1 MSSIF
6 TSNPFEV
13 LANYSE
19 EDQQSE
25 ESDTKI
31 EIPKVTVC
39 TKRSKPDDEN
49 DGNLESYPKKQSKR
63 NRKNDTER
71 NTRDNNEINNPI
83 LTNSPIPPAPADTTL
98 TILPSQENYKQIEDN
113 LKFSMGQRHSFF
125 GDSFNHFVRFK
136 NSISLIVKRC
146 HRVYEFV
153 TKGSDAPVYPFEN
166 ADDNDIYS
174 CHNNICRSCTLL
186 DRCDKKIICYPEKP
200 LTPEPSKEN
209 KIMSR
214 RYKQTFNRNFEEQL
228 DPSDLL
234 KSYNNLRSDYINNTI
249 PLNGPIQS
257 LALLISFGGS
267 KIEYPVEEF
276 HKFGF
281 HPIFKSFAKYTNI
294 EVLRKFVLK
303 CAINCWAN
311 AWKIVIVILSN
322 SNINIGYIS
331 CFVKELRNMCD
342 RLVLDI
348 IVVHTFL
355 GCVSNEKEKLS
366 IEKSGTS
373 AVIYRHSNYDIYLL
387 QELLNYFVQS
397 IRTSYNDRIYFYNK
411 DESYY
416 EFTNF
421 FRSPVKIDDLDW
433 PTTENYFQAQKFHKH
448 SLRETIRN
456 AWSARE
462 AFAIARRNN
471 YLKRCDWEY
480 EDPQKGIF
488 KERVMQKALFA
499 KFRQHENLKYKL
511 LSTSTALLYEHTE
524 NDKYW
529 GDGGKFGKGLNRLG
543 YFLMEVRN
551 QLMKDEIGLLAD
563 EYIGHNE
570 KWIVYELREL
580 DNLG

>member
-1 MSSIF
+1 MSSMF
-6 TSNPFEV
+6 TSPNSYEV
-13 LANYSE
+13 LASYSE

-25 ESDTKI
+25 ESDTKT

-49 DGNLESYPKKQSKR
+49 DGNLESYPKKQNKR

-83 LTNSPIPPAPADTTL
+83 LTNRPIPPTPADTTL
-98 TILPSQENYKQIEDN
+98 TILPSQENYKQIEEN

-153 TKGSDAPVYPFEN
+153 TKGSDAPVYPYEN
-166 ADDNDIYS
+166 ADDNNIYS
-174 CHNNICRSCTLL
+174 CHNNICQSCTLF
-186 DRCDKKIICYPEKP
+186 DRCDKKIICHPEKP

-249 PLNGPIQS
+249 PLNKFTFSGPIQS

-355 GCVSNEKEKLS
+355 GCVSNEKDKLS
-366 IEKSGTS
+366 IEKS
-373 AVIYRHSNYDIYLL
+373 V
-387 QELLNYFVQS
+387 
-397 IRTSYNDRIYFYNK
+397 
-411 DESYY
+411 
-416 EFTNF
+416 
-421 FRSPVKIDDLDW
+421 
-433 PTTENYFQAQKFHKH
+433 QAQKFHKH

-456 AWSARE
+456 ARSARE
-462 AFAIARRNN
+462 AFIIARRNN
-471 YLKRCDWEY
+471 CHKRCDWEY

-529 GDGGKFGKGLNRLG
+529 GDGGKFGNGLNRLG

-563 EYIGHNE
+563 EYIGHND

-580 DNLG
+580 NNLG